1 MLEENGLERQ
11 ENMATEPAKTA
22 EEPKKRT
29 NVLIE
34 AEENVS
40 RETILSDTK
49 FANMY
54 RLFRKGGMNR
64 RESLFNAAYL
74 VCHNKYD
81 ESEAAIKNKYK
92 SVPEHP
98 VSWSA
103 DKKKTHRHNK
113 WSLGMTVLTAIAAT
127 IRFSGKIKNAFGKLF
142 GIIAKIPKGLD
153 NSLRAAKIL
162 ARFAVKAVLPV
173 SALAFAICAGSI
185 IYNES
190 VTDVTFGIYVD
201 GVYKGNTD
209 NVDSVL
215 EAKHQYERS
224 LSERYGTPLVLECD
238 VDFVAQA
245 LDKDTFYKPGD
256 TTIYDEYVKNYT
268 LKGFGLYIDNVLAA
282 VSDSE
287 IELDRTVDEYIRNR
301 RDRYMYENSLRDD
314 QTDEFVLSN
323 HIVVI
328 AAEYPQSF
336 FLSENELRALF
347 NLAPI
352 AEETETNPLVLAG
365 QSELQYIKKEYVQNG
380 VDNNFSYSLNL
391 DYSKLERIG
400 ETEGLN
406 IDNSIPS
413 SAVTVDIAIARDEV
427 IKETV
432 PFAEEIVEDDTL
444 LEGTRR
450 LITSGEDGYKLVY
463 YKSTYQGKKLIKREI
478 NGEEVIKPPVNK
490 VVRVGTREAT
500 EEEKA
505 LIPTGTYIY
514 PYRGTISSYYGWR
527 ILRGNNNFHQG
538 LDIYGPYGDPIVAAD
553 GGEVIEVGRS
563 AGYGIYCIIRHN
575 EEIVTRYAH
584 CSKLYVEKGDLVG
597 QGFEIGALGATGNV
611 TGVHVHFEIIKNGKT
626 VDPMPYITDEEL
638 PYMY

>member
-1 MLEENGLERQ
+1 MEINGLEKQ
-11 ENMATEPAKTA
+11 ETMDTNSVKTG
-22 EEPKKRT
+22 EEKPNRT
-29 NVLIE
+29 NVPNG
-34 AEENVS
+34 AKGNVS

-49 FANMY
+49 FTNMY
-54 RLFRKGGMNR
+54 RLFRKSGMDR

-81 ESEAAIKNKYK
+81 ESEKKIKNKYK

-103 DKKKTHRHNK
+103 DKEKTHKHNI
-113 WSLGMTVLTAIAAT
+113 WSLGMKCLTALAAT
-127 IRFSGKIKNAFGKLF
+127 IHFFEKVKKSFGKFF
-142 GIIAKIPKGLD
+142 GFFAKIPKGLD
-153 NSLRAAKIL
+153 NSLRAIKIIAK
-162 ARFAVKAVLPV
+162 FSVKAILPV
-173 SALAFAICAGSI
+173 TALALAIGVGSV

-190 VTDVTFGIYVD
+190 VTDVAFGIYID

-238 VDFVAQA
+238 VKFVAQSY
-245 LDKDTFYKPGD
+245 DKDTFYKPGD
-256 TTIYDEYVKNYT
+256 TSIYDEHVKNYT

-287 IELDRTVDEYIRNR
+287 IQLDRTVDEYIRTR
-301 RDRYMYENSLRDD
+301 RERYMYENSLRDD

-328 AAEYPQSF
+328 AAEYPEAF

-347 NLAPI
+347 NLPPVD
-352 AEETETNPLVLAG
+352 EETEVNPLALAG
-365 QSELQYIKKEYVQNG
+365 QSDLQYVKKEYVQNG

-391 DYSKLERIG
+391 DYSKLERIN

-406 IDNSIPS
+406 INNSIPS
-413 SAVTVDIAIARDEV
+413 SVVTVDIALAKDEV
-427 IKETV
+427 VKETV
-432 PFAEEIVEDDTL
+432 PFAEEYVEDETL

-450 LITSGEDGYKLVY
+450 LVSEGRDGYKLVY
-463 YKSTYQGKKLIKREI
+463 YKATYQGKKLIKREVS
-478 NGEEVIKPPVNK
+478 GEEVILPPVNK
-490 VVRVGTREAT
+490 VIRIGTREAT

-514 PYRGTISSYYGWR
+514 PYRGTISSYFGWR
-527 ILRGNNNFHQG
+527 ILRGRNNYHQG
-538 LDIYGPYGDPIVAAD
+538 LDIYGPYGDTIVAAD
-553 GGEVIEVGRS
+553 GGEVIEVGMN
-563 AGYGIYCIIRHN
+563 AGYGIYCLIRHN

-584 CSKLYVEKGDLVG
+584 CSKLYVKQGDLVG

-626 VDPMPYITDEEL
+626 VDPIPYMCEEEL
-638 PYMY
+638 PYM